1 MSAPLHL
8 YDATVLKDWV
18 DYNGHMND
26 AAYAIPFSRAIDAL
40 MDRVGLDDAG
50 RKATNHTIYTL
61 AMQVRYHHEVKEGA
75 PLKVS
80 WHIIE
85 MDQKRIRLYEWLRH
99 GEDGTLLATSEQ
111 LLASVDQS
119 GPKIAPFPDAV
130 LAKLQAI
137 CEDQKSLAVPDDAGL
152 GIALK
157 RK

>member
-1 MSAPLHL
+1 MAEPLHL
-8 YDATVLKDWV
+8 YDAVVLKDWV

-75 PLKVS
+75 ALKVS
-80 WHIIE
+80 GQIIE
-85 MDQKRIRLYEWLRH
+85 MDLKRIRLYEFMH
-99 GEDGTLLATSEQ
+99 DAEGTLLATSEQ
-111 LLASVDQS
+111 LLASVDQA

-137 CEDQKSLAVPDDAGL
+137 YAEHQSLHMPGDAGQ

>member
-8 YDATVLKDWV
+8 YDAVVLKDWV

-40 MDRVGLDDAG
+40 MDRVGLDEAG

-61 AMQVRYHHEVKEGA
+61 AMQIRYHHEVKEGA
-75 PLKVS
+75 AIKVS
-80 WHIIE
+80 GQIIE
-85 MDQKRIRLYEWLRH
+85 MDLKRIRLYEFMRNS
-99 GEDGTLLATSEQ
+99 EGTLLATSEQ
-111 LLASVDQS
+111 LLASVDQA
-119 GPKIAPFPDAV
+119 GPKIAPFPDAI
-130 LAKLQAI
+130 LANLQTLYTAH
-137 CEDQKSLAVPDDAGL
+137 QTLPMPDDAGL

>member
-1 MSAPLHL
+1 MSSPLHL
-8 YDATVLKDWV
+8 YDAVVLKDWV

-40 MDRVGLDDAG
+40 MDHVGLDDAG

-61 AMQVRYHHEVKEGA
+61 AMQIRYHHEVKEGA
-75 PLKVS
+75 AIKVS
-80 WHIIE
+80 GQIIE
-85 MDQKRIRLYEWLRH
+85 MDLKRIRLYEFMH
-99 GEDGTLLATSEQ
+99 DSEGTLLATSEQ
-111 LLASVDQS
+111 LLASVDQV

-130 LAKLQAI
+130 LANLQTLYTAH
-137 CEDQKSLAVPDDAGL
+137 QTLPMPDDAGL

>member
-1 MSAPLHL
+1 MTKPLHL
-8 YDATVLKDWV
+8 YDAVVLKDWV

-40 MDRVGLDDAG
+40 MDRVGLDEAG

-61 AMQVRYHHEVKEGA
+61 AMQMRYHHEVKEGA
-75 PLKVS
+75 AIKVS
-80 WHIIE
+80 GQIIE
-85 MDQKRIRLYEWLRH
+85 MDLKRLRLYEFMH
-99 GEDGTLLATSEQ
+99 DAEGTLLATSEQ

-119 GPKIAPFPDAV
+119 GPKIAAFPDAV
-130 LAKLQAI
+130 LTRLQALYAEHQALPI
-137 CEDQKSLAVPDDAGL
+137 PDDAGQ

>member
-1 MSAPLHL
+1 MAKPLHL
-8 YDATVLKDWV
+8 YDAVVLKDWV

-40 MDRVGLDDAG
+40 MDRVGLDEAG

-75 PLKVS
+75 ALKVS
-80 WHIIE
+80 GQIIE
-85 MDQKRIRLYEWLRH
+85 MDLKRLRLYEFMH
-99 GEDGTLLATSEQ
+99 DEEGTLLATSEQ
-111 LLASVDQS
+111 LLASVDQA
-119 GPKIAPFPDAV
+119 GPKIAPFPDTV

-137 CEDQKSLAVPDDAGL
+137 YAEHQTLPLPDDAGQ

>member
-1 MSAPLHL
+1 MAKPLHL
-8 YDATVLKDWV
+8 YDAIVLKDWV

-61 AMQVRYHHEVKEGA
+61 AMQIRYHHEVKEGA
-75 PLKVS
+75 TLKVS
-80 WHIIE
+80 GQIIE
-85 MDQKRIRLYEWLRH
+85 MDLKRIRLYEFMH
-99 GEDGTLLATSEQ
+99 DANGTLLATSEQ

-119 GPKIAPFPDAV
+119 GPKISAFPDAIF
-130 LAKLQAI
+130 AKLQAI
-137 CEDQKSLAVPDDAGL
+137 YSEHQALPLPSDAGQ